1 MSYTSKTPANM
12 SIQTVPLKMAPPASS
27 SGSGSGSGS
36 GSRGA
41 QSSRSSRRRMGS
53 GGAPVV
59 LGGGAGALG
68 RSDGP
73 NVSHLLHREE
83 S

>member
-27 SGSGSGSGS
+27 SGSGS
-36 GSRGA
+36 RGA
-41 QSSRSSRRRMGS
+41 QSSRSSSRRMGS
-53 GGAPVV
+53 GGAPVI

-73 NVSHLLHREE
+73 NVSRLRHREGG
-83 S
+83 

>member
-12 SIQTVPLKMAPPASS
+12 SIQTVPLKMAPSASS
-27 SGSGSGSGS
+27 SGS

-53 GGAPVV
+53 GGAPVI

-68 RSDGP
+68 RPDGP
-73 NVSHLLHREE
+73 NASRF
-83 S
+83 

>member
-27 SGSGSGSGS
+27 SGSGSGS
-36 GSRGA
+36 RGA

-53 GGAPVV
+53 GGAPVI

-73 NVSHLLHREE
+73 NVSCICNKEK

>member
-27 SGSGSGSGS
+27 SGSGSGS
-36 GSRGA
+36 RGA

-53 GGAPVV
+53 GGAPVI

-73 NVSHLLHREE
+73 NVSRFCHKEGG
-83 S
+83 

>member
-1 MSYTSKTPANM
+1 MSYTSKTPANT
-12 SIQTVPLKMAPPASS
+12 SIQTVPLKMPAPASA
-27 SGSGSGSGS
+27 SGSGS

-53 GGAPVV
+53 GGAPVI

-73 NVSHLLHREE
+73 NVSRLRHREG

>member
-1 MSYTSKTPANM
+1 MTQMSYTSKTPANM
-12 SIQTVPLKMAPPASS
+12 SIQTVPLKMAPAASS
-27 SGSGSGSGS
+27 SGSGS

-53 GGAPVV
+53 GAAPVV
-59 LGGGAGALG
+59 LGGGAGTLG

-73 NVSHLLHREE
+73 NVSHICIREG

>member
-12 SIQTVPLKMAPPASS
+12 SIQTVPLKMPAPASS
-27 SGSGSGSGS
+27 NGSGNGS

-53 GGAPVV
+53 GGAPVI

-73 NVSHLLHREE
+73 NVSRI
-83 S
+83 SQ

>member
-1 MSYTSKTPANM
+1 
-12 SIQTVPLKMAPPASS
+12 
-27 SGSGSGSGS
+27 
-36 GSRGA
+36 
-41 QSSRSSRRRMGS
+41 MGS

-73 NVSHLLHREE
+73 TVSRI
-83 S
+83 SQ